1 MNYHWSD
8 CPGCGCQVSINY
20 TVYSDRISGSV
31 RRWSAD
37 RSVNDGRPFQIS
49 SGALSPDGGFV
60 TTCVCGQEIT
70 VISQAASGERDAGL
84 RVTLTSD

>member
-8 CPGCGCQVSINY
+8 CPGCGCQVSVNY

-37 RSVNDGRPFQIS
+37 RSVNDGRPFQVLS
-49 SGALSPDGGFV
+49 AALTPDGAFA
-60 TTCVCGQEIT
+60 TSCVCGREMT
-70 VISQAASGERDAGL
+70 VTSQAASGERDEGL
-84 RVTLTSD
+84 RVTLTSE